1 MNCKERVKNG
11 KIKREV
17 DEGMISRKSKE
28 NEWKGYK

>member
-1 MNCKERVKNG
+1 MNYKERGKMV

-28 NEWKGYK
+28 KGIEGI